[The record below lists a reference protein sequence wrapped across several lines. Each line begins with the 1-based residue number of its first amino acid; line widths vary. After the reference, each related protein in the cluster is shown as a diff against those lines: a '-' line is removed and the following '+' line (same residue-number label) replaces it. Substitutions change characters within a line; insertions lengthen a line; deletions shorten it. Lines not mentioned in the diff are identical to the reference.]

1 MSAWLWLLLAAI
13 VILPV
18 ALRFCAEEPDNA
30 IRQEQPG
37 DDGEERE
44 PDLGELTAAA

>member
-1 MSAWLWLLLAAI
+1 MSAWLWLLIAAI

-37 DDGEERE
+37 DGDAERE
-44 PDLGELTAAA
+44 PELGALARAA

>member
-30 IRQEQPG
+30 IRQESTDEQPQE
-37 DDGEERE
+37 D
-44 PDLGELTAAA
+44 PPLLMAA